1 MLITERQTPCSGIQG
16 PCPLAFD
23 ILIPS
28 TKQAL
33 LLTLLGT
40 SLLPGLSLSA
50 LSLTFLPVSG
60 PVTLLRYLHVYE
72 AFLDFS

>member
-1 MLITERQTPCSGIQG
+1 MVLITERQTPCSGIQG

-33 LLTLLGT
+33 LLILLGT
-40 SLLPGLSLSA
+40 SLLPGFSLSA
-50 LSLTFLPVSG
+50 LPLTFLPVS
-60 PVTLLRYLHVYE
+60 LLPYLHLYE